1 MTGYCE
7 AYRINDDNLA
17 LRKTFLGLTP
27 GDVRTLA
34 LLSGWARRAAPKI
47 AKRFYDHQFAF
58 KKTREFFEG
67 MAQKKGITLEAL
79 REALERT
86 QAQYFVEIFEEAANG
101 GRFGPEYFEKRLL
114 VGAAHNKIDL
124 PLKWYIG
131 SYTLYSKLAGQA
143 LGRAL
148 FWNPWLRRKAESAL
162 HKVFNYD
169 IQAIVESYLVDLC
182 ASFGTDVRSLE
193 VSSREEDISDKMPD
207 LKAQMGDLVGALEKL
222 GKGDLSVRVR
232 STAEGGLTHYFNV
245 AVNQLAKIV
254 EETRNVAQEV
264 QRGVEQTL
272 LHIDTLSKR
281 GEGAGVEGEG
291 SVREILEQLQVAVQE
306 VAKGS
311 EQTALA
317 ASRGVEGVGAI
328 VEAVQRVANE
338 LRTSSEAA
346 SRIGQTA
353 EEGRRGLEESASL
366 MRRLEQE
373 TQAMASQ
380 LRELVDLSSNIG
392 AILGTIEE
400 IADQTNLLALNAAI
414 EAARAGEHGRG
425 FAVVADEVRKL
436 AEQSASATQQIRQ
449 IIAGVT
455 RQAQQSAEA
464 MNRNVEAVTAG
475 VQQSLQVGEGLLEIL
490 QSVNQ
495 IANQVEEAAA
505 LSESTRQNADTAM
518 SEIEQIA
525 AIAQEASAATEEM
538 SAASAGALENTLQV
552 ADQLAA
558 SSTTLRNAA
567 DRLRFSLGMFA
578 VSANESL
585 SFEQKVQIFKRAH
598 LRWVERLEG
607 LLFRGERIEEKE
619 LVSHKQCAL
628 GQWYYSFGVSQFG
641 DLPEF
646 KAIEPPHERLHKLA
660 AEIHSLH
667 KQGKKA
673 QAEAKLSEV
682 RAISKEIGAKLDQL
696 YERAQR
702 QAPRAKA
709 A

>member
-1 MTGYCE
+1 MNGFCE

-17 LRKTFLGLTP
+17 LRKTFLGLTA

-34 LLSGWARRAAPKI
+34 LLRGWARRAAPRI
-47 AKRFYDHQFAF
+47 AKKFYDHQFAF

-67 MAQKKGITLEAL
+67 MARKKGVSLDQL
-79 REALERT
+79 RQALEQT
-86 QAQYFVEIFEEAANG
+86 QARYFTEIFEEAAQG
-101 GRFGPEYFEKRLL
+101 GRFGPDYFEKRLK
-114 VGAAHNKIDL
+114 VGALHNKIDL

-131 SYTLYSKLAGQA
+131 SYTLYTKLASQSM
-143 LGRAL
+143 RWAL
-148 FWNPWLRRKAESAL
+148 FWNPWLRRKAEFAL
-162 HKVFNYD
+162 QKVFNYD
-169 IQAIVESYLVDLC
+169 IQAIVESYLIDLC

-193 VSSREEDISDKMPD
+193 VSNREEDISDKMPE
-207 LKAQMGDLVGALEKL
+207 LKDRMAELVEALEKL
-222 GKGDLSVRVR
+222 GKGDLSVRVK
-232 STAEGGLTHYFNV
+232 SAAEGGLTHFFNV
-245 AVNQLAKIV
+245 AVEQLARIV
-254 EETRNVAQEV
+254 SETRAVAQEV
-264 QRGVEQTL
+264 QRGVEETL
-272 LHIDTLSKR
+272 VHIDTLAKR
-281 GEGAGVEGEG
+281 GGGSSTEGEG

-328 VEAVQRVANE
+328 VEAVQRVASE

-346 SRIGQTA
+346 SKIGQTA

-373 TQAMASQ
+373 TQSMASQ

-436 AEQSASATQQIRQ
+436 AEQSSSATQEIRQ

-455 RQAQQSAEA
+455 RQAQHSAEA

-490 QSVNQ
+490 ESVNQ
-495 IANQVEEAAA
+495 IASQVEEAAA
-505 LSESTRQNADTAM
+505 LSESTRQNADTTL

-538 SAASAGALENTLQV
+538 SAASTGALENTLQV
-552 ADQLAA
+552 ADRLAD
-558 SSTTLRNAA
+558 SSTNLRNAA
-567 DRLRFSLGMFA
+567 ERLRFSLGMFA
-578 VSANESL
+578 VSAAEGQ
-585 SFEQKVQIFKRAH
+585 SFGEKVQIFKRAH

-607 LLFRGERIEEKE
+607 LLYRHEKIEEKE

-628 GQWYYSFGVSQFG
+628 GQWYYSFGVSHFG

-673 QAEAKLSEV
+673 QAEAKLSEI
-682 RAISKEIGAKLDQL
+682 RSISKEIVSKLDLL
-696 YERAQR
+696 YEKTKQHASRL
-702 QAPRAKA
+702 KA